1 MESTSETLLSVENLK
16 TYFFTENGVVKAVD
30 GVDFYIKKGEVLGLV
45 GESGCGKSV
54 TSYSILRL
62 VDSPGR
68 IVDGKINFQGRN
80 LLELTP
86 TEMTQVRGNKISMVF
101 QQPQNSLNPVFTVGD
116 QIMEVLQVHSRMD
129 KKDAWKKAVE
139 LLGLVGIPDPER
151 KARAY
156 PHEMSGGQAQRVMIA
171 MALAL
176 SPTLLIADEPTTAL
190 DVTIQAQILD
200 LMRGLQKNF
209 NTAVILITHDLG
221 VIAEMA
227 DRVAVMYAGRI
238 IEEASA
244 VDLFAHPLHPYT
256 QGLIASVPVLGQ
268 VKDQLDTIPG
278 SVPNL
283 INLPPGCRFASRCQA
298 RLSAGL
304 SMCTECEPELS
315 PAFENHKVRC
325 WLYSKPNTSGASTP
339 AQSEATV
346 GR

>member
-1 MESTSETLLSVENLK
+1 MDSSAELLLKVENLK

-30 GVDFYIKKGEVLGLV
+30 GVDFYINRGEVLGLV

-54 TSYSILRL
+54 TSFSILRL

-68 IVDGKINFQGRN
+68 IVDGKVHFQGRN
-80 LLELTP
+80 LLELKP
-86 TEMTQVRGNKISMVF
+86 EEMTMVRGNNISMIF
-101 QQPQNSLNPVFTVGD
+101 QQPQNSLNPVYTVGD
-116 QIMEVLQVHSRMD
+116 QIMEVLQVHSKLD
-129 KKDAWKKAVE
+129 KKQAWERAVE
-139 LLGLVGIPDPER
+139 LLALVGIPDAAS

-176 SPTLLIADEPTTAL
+176 NPMLLIADEPTTAL

-200 LMRGLQKNF
+200 LMRGLQKHMR
-209 NTAVILITHDLG
+209 TAVILITHDLG

-238 IEEASA
+238 IEEADA
-244 VDLFAHPLHPYT
+244 TGLFARPMHPYT

-278 SVPNL
+278 NVPNL
-283 INLPPGCRFASRCQA
+283 INLPPGCRFAARCPKRKSICDQQ
-298 RLSAGL
+298 
-304 SMCTECEPELS
+304 EPDLLRV
-315 PAFENHKVRC
+315 AENHQVRC
-325 WLYSKPNTSGASTP
+325 WLYQDAPDQSTP
-339 AQSEATV
+339 LK
-346 GR
+346 